1 MSDHKEN
8 RILVYNDSF
17 FSTSETFIYY
27 QVQCLSEKY
36 DVDLLGLR
44 FVNPHGYELDSF
56 RKYELS
62 FPENLFERAVSKLY
76 REIFNSPLNLNL
88 RSHVRL
94 SELFK
99 KNKYSAIHAHFGYNG
114 LNILK
119 HAKKHRVPLVVTFHG
134 YDASMMLSDETYK
147 NRLPELFDY
156 ASAII
161 LVSSHMIENLNLER
175 WLDKVKII
183 PCTVDPDGFE
193 VRNDNGSSNE
203 IKILHAGRLV
213 DKKGVPDLI
222 RVFKNLQDDYDNI
235 ELHIVGD
242 GSKLESCKELVQK
255 FKLEKSVT
263 FYGAVTHDKVKQILS
278 TTDIFVLNS
287 RVGDNG
293 DMEGTPVTLLEAMC
307 SKVPVIST
315 RHAGIP
321 DVIENG
327 VNGLLVDERDNEGL
341 EEAMRMFIENPEMR
355 QNCAENARNTV
366 LEEYTVDR
374 MKEKLEQV
382 FQNI

>member
-1 MSDHKEN
+1 MSDQKKN

-17 FSTSETFIYY
+17 FITSQTFIYY
-27 QVQCLSEKY
+27 QVQSLSEKY
-36 DVDLLGLR
+36 EVDLLGLK
-44 FVNPHGYELDSF
+44 FVNPHGYEIDSF
-56 RKYELS
+56 RTHEISLPK
-62 FPENLFERAVSKLY
+62 NTFEKAVSKMY
-76 REIFNSPLNLNL
+76 RESFNSPLNLNP
-88 RSHVRL
+88 RSYVRL
-94 SELFK
+94 RKLFK
-99 KNKYSAIHAHFGYNG
+99 KNSYSAIHAHFGYNG

-119 HAKKHRVPLVVTFHG
+119 HAKKCRLPLVVTFHG
-134 YDASMMLSDETYK
+134 YDASMMLSDENYK

-161 LVSSHMIENLNLER
+161 LVSRHMIETLNLER

-183 PCTVDPDGFE
+183 PCTVDPDVFE
-193 VRNDNGSSNE
+193 IRRENSTNG
-203 IKILHAGRLV
+203 IKILHSGRLV

-222 RVFKNLQDDYDNI
+222 KVFRNLRRRYDNI

-242 GSKLESCKELVQK
+242 GKKLERCKELVQK
-255 FKLEKSVT
+255 FKLDKNVT
-263 FYGAVTHDKVKQILS
+263 FYGAVSHDDVKNILS
-278 TTDIFVLNS
+278 KADIFVLNS
-287 RVGDNG
+287 RVGDDG

-321 DVIENG
+321 DVIEDG

-341 EEAMRMFIENPEMR
+341 EDALSTFIENPELR
-355 QNCAENARNTV
+355 QTCSENGRNTV
-366 LEEYTVDR
+366 LQEYTVDR
-374 MKEKLEQV
+374 MKGKLQQV

>member
-1 MSDHKEN
+1 MSDQKKN

-17 FSTSETFIYY
+17 FITSQTFIYY
-27 QVQCLSEKY
+27 QVQSLSEKY
-36 DVDLLGLR
+36 EVDLLGLK
-44 FVNPHGYELDSF
+44 FVNPHGYEIDSF
-56 RKYELS
+56 RTHEISLPK
-62 FPENLFERAVSKLY
+62 NTFEKAVSKMY
-76 REIFNSPLNLNL
+76 RESFNSPLNLNP
-88 RSHVRL
+88 RSYVRL
-94 SELFK
+94 RKLFK
-99 KNKYSAIHAHFGYNG
+99 KNSYSAIHAHFGYNG

-119 HAKKHRVPLVVTFHG
+119 HAKKCRLPLVVTFHG
-134 YDASMMLSDETYK
+134 YDASMMLSDENYK

-161 LVSSHMIENLNLER
+161 LVSRHMIETLNLER

-183 PCTVDPDGFE
+183 PCTVDPDVFE
-193 VRNDNGSSNE
+193 IRRENSTNG
-203 IKILHAGRLV
+203 IKILHSGRLV

-222 RVFKNLQDDYDNI
+222 KVFRNLRRRYDNI

-242 GSKLESCKELVQK
+242 GKKLERCKELVQK
-255 FKLEKSVT
+255 FKLDKNVT
-263 FYGAVTHDKVKQILS
+263 FYGAVSHDDVKNILS
-278 TTDIFVLNS
+278 KADIFVLNS
-287 RVGDNG
+287 RVGDDG

-321 DVIENG
+321 DVIEDG

-341 EEAMRMFIENPEMR
+341 EDALSTFIENPELR

-366 LEEYTVDR
+366 LKEYTVDR
-374 MKEKLEQV
+374 MKEKLIQV
-382 FQNI
+382 FQSL